1 MKSRGGR
8 RGSGGT
14 SRQGGEERGRRG
26 PARPVP
32 QPAAHDGAS
41 RIKLT
46 HILREGVIWNVFV
59 TTTAG
64 QAAAA
69 AVLLEFERTGGDGL
83 MDRYSTPLTGRLR
96 DALYGGGSVSKADLL
111 HELQLAIESAAAS
124 REAPAATESEQ

>member
-14 SRQGGEERGRRG
+14 SRQAGDDRGRRG
-26 PARPVP
+26 AARPVP

-41 RIKLT
+41 RIRLT
-46 HILREGVIWNVFV
+46 HILREGAIWNVFV

-64 QAAAA
+64 QAA

-83 MDRYSTPLTGRLR
+83 VDRYSTPLTGRLR

-111 HELQLAIESAAAS
+111 HELQLAIDAAAAS